1 MLETIRKALFSKKVA
16 LLNKYEQ
23 RSVDKANSKRQLLIF
38 MSKKKKS
45 NAYDKSLVA
54 DIQGRLWRRYAIPD
68 GVTLANG
75 LSKERIEKEN
85 LKKKQNRKLQEQREK
100 EKARR
105 KAQVERQRK
114 IKEWQERPQILFT
127 PMGNKR

>member
-1 MLETIRKALFSKKVA
+1 
-16 LLNKYEQ
+16 
-23 RSVDKANSKRQLLIF
+23 
-38 MSKKKKS
+38 MSKEKKS

-85 LKKKQNRKLQEQREK
+85 LKKKQNRTLQEQREK

-127 PMGNKR
+127 PMGNKS

>member
-1 MLETIRKALFSKKVA
+1 
-16 LLNKYEQ
+16 
-23 RSVDKANSKRQLLIF
+23 
-38 MSKKKKS
+38 MSKEKKS

-68 GVTLANG
+68 GVALANG